1 MVFINM
7 LKNNIYLPFGF
18 VIFKQE
24 KDVISKE
31 NIWVCFHKEYMY
43 VGDTLFKLLKQII
56 FEYKYD
62 RHLIG

>member
-1 MVFINM
+1 MVNM
-7 LKNNIYLPFGF
+7 KNKNIFLPFGF

-31 NIWVCFHKEYMY
+31 DVWVCFHKEYMY
-43 VGDTLFKLLKQII
+43 TGDTLLKLFKQII
-56 FEYKYD
+56 FEFKND